1 MKKGFTLVELLGV
14 IIILAIIATI
24 IVPVATS
31 LINKSTN
38 QLNTIQLGNIK
49 SGAVNWATDNIDKVP
64 GSSSDY
70 NAVEVTLTTLIK
82 GGYISSDIKDIT
94 TKNAYVGDSTYVVIS
109 YDSTNKH
116 LTYDVYQS
124 TTSPESASFL
134 LADTNR
140 VGDPNGYLVAVGG
153 TKYYTCTKTG
163 CVSTTTTV
171 SSNTYTFT
179 DGFKILLVVQN

>member
-64 GSSSDY
+64 GSSSGY
-70 NAVEVTLTTLIK
+70 NAVEVTLATLIK

-94 TKNAYVGDSTYVVIS
+94 TKNSYVGDSTQVVIS

-124 TTSPESASFL
+124 SDSTAKVLLKDSNRDASETFK
-134 LADTNR
+134 
-140 VGDPNGYLVAVGG
+140 GYLIVG
-153 TKYYTCTKTG
+153 TKYYTCSDTG
-163 CVSTTTTV
+163 CTTTTATI
-171 SSNTYTFT
+171 SSTTYTFA
-179 DGFKILLVVQN
+179 DGFKILLVQ